1 LTFRGFF
8 FRLKA
13 PRIKFGRMKIYRGKI
28 KPISEDVVT
37 ILVNE
42 GDIEVPAEQVPEV
55 VLDIEAIIKEYL
67 RLEEEVSSLA
77 RERLQKQGISYT
89 EFGKLR
95 RMIAEEKNFEMGD
108 RALHWIAHQIIEC
121 FMINDRVAEIYS
133 EDHVLRKKI
142 IRVFAQYL
150 GLEEQVDREA
160 RERIKN
166 VAEGTPEWD
175 IEYQRVY
182 NQIARKKG
190 LL

>member
-1 LTFRGFF
+1 
-8 FRLKA
+8 
-13 PRIKFGRMKIYRGKI
+13 MKIYRGKI

-42 GDIEVPAEQVPEV
+42 GDIEVPAEQIPEV

-121 FMINDRVAEIYS
+121 FMINNRVAEIYS
-133 EDHVLRKKI
+133 EDPVLRKKI
-142 IRVFAQYL
+142 IRVFGQYL

-190 LL
+190 LI